1 MKKTVLFF
9 MALAFLA
16 VDARAQIN
24 SAPREMRHDYV
35 SPQQM
40 VTIASN
46 TPFNEAISILDTY
59 SKKFMNKIIID
70 PENRTSPIGV
80 NVDREQWLDALES
93 ILRGNNLWYK
103 EYSSYIQI
111 IPGQQQVV
119 IKGEGP
125 KTAALPPGTP
135 TLDSREVDIQA
146 VFFEADLTK
155 LQAHGINLNFLIQN
169 TWNGIRSIDGTT
181 PNATISAPTA
191 TFGNVAGQL
200 TLSGAHDFNFGT
212 LSALFGLLES
222 EDMGRILASPDITV
236 KSGQSGHVQVG
247 VDFFVTTKDFAGNTI
262 QTKQNAG
269 IIMDATP
276 TVYSQDSVDF
286 VGLDLQLQ
294 NSSAQGIGTQQLQ
307 INTEQAQTKVLL
319 LNGEQTT
326 IGGLYS
332 YNKSVHREGIPVL
345 KDLPWWVLGLRY
357 LTGSDNMSIQTKEL
371 IILIKASILPTL
383 REQFNA
389 LKVRGPVQQKTVP
402 QQMRELENLMKQ
414 YDPSIGK

>member
-1 MKKTVLFF
+1 MKKTVLFLL
-9 MALAFLA
+9 ALACLS
-16 VDARAQIN
+16 VNARAQTQA
-24 SAPREMRHDYV
+24 APREMRHDYV

-46 TPFNEAISILDTY
+46 TPFNQAISILDTY
-59 SKKFMNKIIID
+59 SKKFMGKIIID
-70 PENRTSPIGV
+70 PENRTTPIGV

-93 ILRGNNLWYK
+93 ILRTNGLWYK

-111 IPGQQQVV
+111 VSTNQQVQ
-119 IKGEGP
+119 IKGEK
-125 KTAALPPGTP
+125 KTPALPPGTP
-135 TLDSREVDIQA
+135 TLDTREVNIQA

-155 LQAHGINLNFLIQN
+155 LNAHGVNLNFLIQN
-169 TWNGIRSIDGTT
+169 TWNGVRSIDGTT
-181 PNATISAPTA
+181 PNISIISPAA
-191 TFGNVAGQL
+191 SEGSVGGQL
-200 TLSGAHDFNFGT
+200 NLSGAHDFNFGT
-212 LSALFGLLES
+212 LSALFGFLES

-236 KSGQSGHVQVG
+236 KSGQAGHVQVG

-269 IIMDATP
+269 IILDATP

-294 NSSAQGIGTQQLQ
+294 NSSAQGIGTAQLQ
-307 INTEQAQTKVLL
+307 MNTEQASTKVLL

-332 YNKSVHREGIPVL
+332 YTKTVHREGIPVL
-345 KDLPWWVLGLRY
+345 KDLPWWVLGIRY
-357 LTGSDNMSIQTKEL
+357 LTGSDNTTLQTKEL
-371 IILIKASILPTL
+371 IILIKATILPTL
-383 REQFNA
+383 RERVEA
-389 LKVRGPVQQKTVP
+389 MKMAGAPQQKSIP
-402 QQMRELENLMKQ
+402 QQLQELESKIRQ